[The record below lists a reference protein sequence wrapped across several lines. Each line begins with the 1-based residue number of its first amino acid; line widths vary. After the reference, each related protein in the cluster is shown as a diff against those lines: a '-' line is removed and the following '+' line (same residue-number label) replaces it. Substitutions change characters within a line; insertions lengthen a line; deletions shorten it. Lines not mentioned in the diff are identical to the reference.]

1 MKLFKYL
8 KMSALVAGLAVV
20 PAQVVQA
27 AVVTPNTNMGSAV
40 VIQANT
46 GQVLADQNG
55 RERLPVASVSKLI
68 VVYMLEQ
75 KIQNHELAL
84 DQKVKVPTDI
94 AAFSQD
100 ASVAN
105 VPMTTNRTYTVS
117 QILDAT
123 LIESSNAA
131 AMELAHLVAGSQEDY
146 YRQAETLLSS
156 WGIKNPK
163 MYSASGLRNGDLGT
177 FEDNSVAPSA
187 ENKFSAREIALI
199 AKHLVDDYPQI
210 LTYTQK
216 KETDFP
222 LPDGTNM
229 TLKNTNLLLGNQKY
243 QIDGLKTGLT
253 PNNGSNLVTHG
264 KLNQQPVITVVLNT
278 NDHPRQEIFNQTLS
292 VLDQVQNQT
301 KTQTPQTDHTIK
313 IDNAAGNHGQVA
325 LETKDGQQYFTKRTE
340 GEMTVKAIMPK
351 KNVAAPLQVNKV
363 IASGKVAFDQKTDAD
378 FIDGKTPSVKLYP
391 TKNVEKAD
399 IFTTLIQKVS

>member
-8 KMSALVAGLAVV
+8 KISALVAGLAVV

-216 KETDFP
+216 KEADFP

-229 TLKNTNLLLGNQKY
+229 TLKIRIY
-243 QIDGLKTGLT
+243 CW
-253 PNNGSNLVTHG
+253 
-264 KLNQQPVITVVLNT
+264 VIK
-278 NDHPRQEIFNQTLS
+278 S
-292 VLDQVQNQT
+292 
-301 KTQTPQTDHTIK
+301 IK
-313 IDNAAGNHGQVA
+313 SMV
-325 LETKDGQQYFTKRTE
+325 
-340 GEMTVKAIMPK
+340 
-351 KNVAAPLQVNKV
+351 
-363 IASGKVAFDQKTDAD
+363 
-378 FIDGKTPSVKLYP
+378 
-391 TKNVEKAD
+391 
-399 IFTTLIQKVS
+399 